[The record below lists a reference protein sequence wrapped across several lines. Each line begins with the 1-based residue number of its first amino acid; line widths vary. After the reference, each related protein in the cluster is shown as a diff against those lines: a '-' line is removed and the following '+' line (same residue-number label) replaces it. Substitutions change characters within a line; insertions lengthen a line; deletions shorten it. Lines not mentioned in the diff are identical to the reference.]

1 MDRNGSEKDYFS
13 KRNGI
18 LGETREEVVLSV
30 IEVSQVGIFSQV
42 LYEETI
48 DILETILSIK
58 ESRNSKFHLNPD
70 LYKYIEQV
78 RPKLL
83 EFFTCT
89 PLEDMQVDC
98 IISIGGDGT
107 ILRIARF
114 IPNTPILSINKGRKG
129 FMTEIEADQVEKAL
143 KKFFRGSFRIEEHK
157 RISASIDGAI
167 RGTAINEILI
177 TSIDLLKPIDFRI
190 FVDSELISG
199 SLADGIIIATPI
211 GSTGHS
217 LSSGGSVID
226 PDLESVIVTLINPIN
241 LGTRPIVLKSSREIR
256 IICSTRINPIKLV
269 FDGQVSQEYST
280 PIEIVI
286 QTSDQSV
293 KFLRN
298 KHFASRLRNH
308 LHSEIGIE

>member
-1 MDRNGSEKDYFS
+1 
-13 KRNGI
+13 
-18 LGETREEVVLSV
+18 
-30 IEVSQVGIFSQV
+30 
-42 LYEETI
+42 
-48 DILETILSIK
+48 
-58 ESRNSKFHLNPD
+58 
-70 LYKYIEQV
+70 
-78 RPKLL
+78 
-83 EFFTCT
+83 
-89 PLEDMQVDC
+89 
-98 IISIGGDGT
+98 
-107 ILRIARF
+107 
-114 IPNTPILSINKGRKG
+114 
-129 FMTEIEADQVEKAL
+129 MTEIEADQVEKSL
-143 KKFFRGSFRIEEHK
+143 KKFFRGSFQIEEHK

-177 TSIDLLKPIDFRI
+177 TSIDLLKPIDFKI

-241 LGTRPIVLKSSREIR
+241 LGTRPIVLNSSREIHV
-256 IICSTRINPIKLV
+256 ICSTRINPIKLV
-269 FDGQVSQEYST
+269 FDGQVTQEYST
-280 PIEIVI
+280 PVEIVI

-308 LHSEIGIE
+308 LHSETGIE